1 MLKERPS
8 GIAGSCTYKS
18 NLFERGAVVHWM
30 KDFTTI
36 LGNAVANPE
45 VPLGRLLNC

>member
-8 GIAGSCTYKS
+8 GITGSCIYKS
-18 NLFERGAVVHWM
+18 NLFKRGAVTHWIE
-30 KDFTTI
+30 DFTRI

-45 VPLGRLLNC
+45 VPLGRLLDC